1 MLQVLWT
8 IQDLDQK
15 WLLLQKRKSAL
26 QSYYTKRFEEE
37 TRRVYDETRLRLNQQ
52 LFESITKSLKAAD
65 SEREVDD
72 VDSKFNLHFP
82 PGEVVLDE
90 GQYKRP
96 KRKSH
101 YSICSKAG
109 LWEVASK
116 FGYSSE
122 QFGLQISLEKMVG
135 IFISDC
141 HCFKLGLIVCVIC
154 RGWMN
159 WRMRRKL
166 QRKWL
171 LISLVRCLRRLKPC

>member
-1 MLQVLWT
+1 MLQVLWA

-15 WLLLQKRKSAL
+15 WLLLLKRKNAL
-26 QSYYTKRFEEE
+26 QSYYTKQFEEE
-37 TRRVYDETRLRLNQQ
+37 RRRVYDETCLRLNEQ
-52 LFESITKSLKAAD
+52 LFQSITKSLEAAD

-72 VDSKFNLHFP
+72 VRSKFNLHSP

-90 GQYKRP
+90 GQFKRP

-135 IFISDC
+135 ILF
-141 HCFKLGLIVCVIC
+141 LNALLLLIDQVGFVLY
-154 RGWMN
+154 REWMN
-159 WRMRRKL
+159 WRMLRKH

-171 LISLVRCLRRLKPC
+171 LISPVQCLRYLKRY

>member
-1 MLQVLWT
+1 MEIPKGVFVLQVLWT

-37 TRRVYDETRLRLNQQ
+37 NRRVYDETRLRLNKQ
-52 LFESITKSLKAAD
+52 LFQSITKSLEAAD

-72 VDSKFNLHFP
+72 VDSKLNLHFP

-90 GQYKRP
+90 GQFKRP

-135 IFISDC
+135 SLFLFALVL
-141 HCFKLGLIVCVIC
+141 CFDQVAFSFLF
-154 RGWMN
+154 GWI
-159 WRMRRKL
+159 
-166 QRKWL
+166 KWVL
-171 LISLVRCLRRLKPC
+171 LFAENG